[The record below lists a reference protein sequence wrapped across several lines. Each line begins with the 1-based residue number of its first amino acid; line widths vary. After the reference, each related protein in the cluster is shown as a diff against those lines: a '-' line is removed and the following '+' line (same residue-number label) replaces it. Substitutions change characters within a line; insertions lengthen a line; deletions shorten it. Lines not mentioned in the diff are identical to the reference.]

1 MTQGNAMEPTKIP
14 VEKRFPLD
22 LTQSIK
28 SIGDLYDTA
37 KQNCWK
43 PNDDV
48 PWSSFDASAYDAE
61 TLTAARLSWSRRA
74 WSEYTGLTETPAL
87 LVRFCLELRREAD
100 PKYFLTVRN
109 SEEAWHVD
117 VCHRLAEACGG
128 YLESP
133 SNDAYGQ
140 LFNQDLHQRVLNS
153 EQSLDAYVAA
163 HCAVEDG
170 LELELWRGYLDNA
183 RDAVVRRI
191 LELCIDDKVRHA
203 AFGWF
208 YLEKRAPELG
218 AGDKA
223 LIAETIAAHLC
234 EVEFKGYHC
243 AWMVPDNAAQ
253 DVVAADIKTAEMG
266 LGALAPE
273 AEHGIVSDYLDQAY
287 GRLANLGINVAPTEI
302 PTPGR

>member
-1 MTQGNAMEPTKIP
+1 MSAAAVETTPIP

-22 LTQSIK
+22 LTPSIK
-28 SIGDLYDTA
+28 TIGDLYEA
-37 KQNCWK
+37 GKESCWV

-48 PWSSFDASAYDAE
+48 PWAAFDASAYDGE
-61 TLTAARLSWSRRA
+61 TLAAARLTWSRRA

-87 LVRFCLELRREAD
+87 LVRFCLEVRREAD

-117 VCHRLAEACGG
+117 VCHRVAEACGG

-133 SNDAYGQ
+133 ANEAYGEI
-140 LFNQDLHQRVLNS
+140 FNQDLHQRALDS
-153 EQSLDAYVAA
+153 GQSLDAYVAA

-170 LELELWRGYLDNA
+170 LELELWRGYRDNA
-183 RDAVVRRI
+183 KDPVIRRV
-191 LELCIDDKVRHA
+191 LDLCVEDKIRHA

-208 YLEKRAPELG
+208 YLEKRAPELS
-218 AGDKA
+218 AADKE
-223 LIAETIAAHLC
+223 LIAQTIHTHIC
-234 EVEFKGYHC
+234 EVEFRGYHC
-243 AWMVPDNAAQ
+243 AWMTAGGAAA

-273 AEHGIVSDYLDQAY
+273 AERTILAEYLTLAHD
-287 GRLANLGINVAPTEI
+287 RLAGLGINVTPLEI
-302 PTPGR
+302 PQLGS